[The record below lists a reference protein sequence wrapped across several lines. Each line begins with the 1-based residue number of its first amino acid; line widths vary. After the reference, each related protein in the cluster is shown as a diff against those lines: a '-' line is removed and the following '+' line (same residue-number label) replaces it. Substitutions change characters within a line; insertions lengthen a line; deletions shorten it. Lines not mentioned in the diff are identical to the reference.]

1 MNSTQKVTVPTDGKS
16 TPKTRKP
23 MAKASEGGGC
33 MGFMGNMDYP
43 HILKKLIECYG
54 GLYRESE
61 LLHMHR
67 HWKSI
72 TKKAMKGR
80 L

>member
-1 MNSTQKVTVPTDGKS
+1 MATTERA
-16 TPKTRKP
+16 RKP
-23 MAKASEGGGC
+23 MSKASEGGGC

-54 GLYRESE
+54 GQYREDE
-61 LLHMHR
+61 LVRMHKR
-67 HWKSI
+67 WRSI
-72 TKKAMKGR
+72 TKQVMKGR